1 MHPQIAAFARLAK
14 ENAVPTRK
22 LEGQLTRLGRTMHD
36 IAYDP
41 MHDEIVVGSPFG
53 QAILVFRG
61 GAFGEEQPIRII
73 QGPRTQIV
81 SATNGVD
88 RVAIDPVNNEI
99 LVGSRLHKILVFA
112 REANGDVEP
121 IRILGGPNSE
131 IGTNPAIR
139 VDPVNNLLLISGQGG
154 ILVFDRTAIGN
165 VQPRAVIN
173 GEPIGG
179 SVQFEVYNGMIIA
192 PRGDNIYAWSLRN
205 TGDNVRPL
213 WKIPAPLGP
222 RASQLGIA
230 LDPAHKEV
238 LVATG
243 DGNQIRTFSVPEI
256 FDWPSQSS
264 ERR

>member
-41 MHDEIVVGSPFG
+41 IHDEIVVGSPFG

-61 GAFGEEQPIRII
+61 GAFGEEPPIRII

-99 LVGSRLHKILVFA
+99 IVGNRLHKILVFA

-121 IRILGGPNSE
+121 IRVLGGPNSE
-131 IGTNPAIR
+131 LGTNPMIR
-139 VDPVNNLLLISGQGG
+139 VDPVNNLLIVAGQGG
-154 ILVFDRTAIGN
+154 MLVFDRTATGN
-165 VQPRAVIN
+165 TKPRATIAGPAGN
-173 GEPIGG
+173 
-179 SVQFEVYNGMIIA
+179 QFVVYNGMIIV
-192 PRGDNIYAWSLRN
+192 PRADNIYAWN
-205 TGDNVRPL
+205 IHDTGADVRPL

-222 RASQLGIA
+222 RANQLGIVV
-230 LDPAHKEV
+230 DPLHKEI

-243 DGNQIRTFSVPEI
+243 EGNQIRTFSVPEI
-256 FDWPSQSS
+256 FDGVTESS
-264 ERR
+264 ERN

>member
-14 ENAVPTRK
+14 ENAVATRK

-41 MHDEIVVGSPFG
+41 IHDEIVVGSPFA
-53 QAILVFRG
+53 QAVLVFRG
-61 GAFGEEQPIRII
+61 GAFGEEPPIRII

-99 LVGSRLHKILVFA
+99 FVGSRLHKILVFA

-121 IRILGGPNSE
+121 IRTIGGPNSE
-131 IGTNPAIR
+131 IGTNPPIR
-139 VDPVNNLLLISGQGG
+139 VDPVNNLLLVSGQSG
-154 ILVFDRTAIGN
+154 ILVFDRTATGN
-165 VQPRAVIN
+165 VKPRNVIS
-173 GEPIGG
+173 GGPTGG
-179 SVQFEVYNGMIIA
+179 SAQFEVYNGMIIA
-192 PRGDNIYAWSLRN
+192 PRADNIYAWSLRDTAAN
-205 TGDNVRPL
+205 ARPL

-222 RASQLGIA
+222 RANQLGIV
-230 LDPAHKEV
+230 LDPLHKEV

-243 DGNQIRTFSVPEI
+243 EGNQIRVFSVPEL
-256 FDWPSQSS
+256 FD
-264 ERR
+264 ERRSN

>member
-41 MHDEIVVGSPFG
+41 IHDEIVVGSPFG

-61 GAFGEEQPIRII
+61 GAFGEEPPIRII

-99 LVGSRLHKILVFA
+99 LVGSRLHRILVFA
-112 REANGDVEP
+112 REANGDAEP
-121 IRILGGPNSE
+121 IRVLGGPNSE
-131 IGTNPAIR
+131 IGTNPGIR
-139 VDPVNNLLLISGQGG
+139 VDPVNNLLLVVGQGG
-154 ILVFDRTAIGN
+154 IQVFDRTATGN
-165 VQPRAVIN
+165 ARPRAVI
-173 GEPIGG
+173 GGAGAGGG
-179 SVQFEVYNGMIIA
+179 SAQFEVYNGMVIA
-192 PRGDNIYAWSLRN
+192 PKGDNNIYAWSLRD
-205 TGDNVRPL
+205 TGDVRPL

-222 RASQLGIA
+222 RANQLGIV

-243 DGNQIRTFSVPEI
+243 EGNQVRTFSVPEI
-256 FDWPSQSS
+256 FDSS
-264 ERR
+264 RSNN